1 MALLQIT
8 SYCFIFWSHDMSWP
22 PKLKCADMSFVFNRE
37 TLILQVLSF
46 YSVKYFHFRYRHE
59 VVYYDR
65 KLFLFGGGTGLTAHA
80 LDKVRRHS

>member
-1 MALLQIT
+1 M
-8 SYCFIFWSHDMSWP
+8 
-22 PKLKCADMSFVFNRE
+22 
-37 TLILQVLSF
+37 F

-80 LDKVRRHS
+80 LDKVRKHSLSNDNLLLSLDQGSLVYIKLNSFTDRQKSFF